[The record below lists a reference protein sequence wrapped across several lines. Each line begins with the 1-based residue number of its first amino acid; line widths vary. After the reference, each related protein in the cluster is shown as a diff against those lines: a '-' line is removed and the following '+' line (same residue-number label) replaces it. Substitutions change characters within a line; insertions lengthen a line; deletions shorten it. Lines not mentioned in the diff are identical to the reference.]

1 LDTGI
6 LAYDYRRA
14 AFLNPEIVFFIRG
27 KWIGSVC
34 FSVGTPHV
42 VPMDGLDDH
51 TRKFANSPVIR
62 AITSTFDNSPT
73 GGEMQQHEVYIGF
86 PPLPDKHAIV
96 EALLNDP
103 PEVRWRMIR
112 QLFKIRDSEDRQA
125 LIETLQPHLKEAES
139 WRLRY
144 RLHLG
149 LQALHR
155 PLNIS
160 DYRLV
165 KGKGACKESEIDRLH
180 EEQACPFEQP
190 LFPIVDF
197 HIHPKMP
204 DLKFFTDMREAGIT
218 HGVIL
223 ATDTDPED
231 VERPEIREQL
241 KTAFDRSHSSGRM
254 DFESLLRHIK
264 KSLYSPTHVTNQ
276 DVADWVQDYPEML
289 TGFGSVD
296 LCKDKPYVL
305 KTLDE
310 IARLKLRGLKFLP
323 HSQFFN
329 PAENEHMATVFEYCM
344 QTGSIILSHS
354 GCGPGP
360 FEIIELSHNSHPALW
375 QPWLKKYPQVPL
387 VLAHAG
393 AYSTEIPGIW
403 LFDALQLGKT
413 HSNVYIDLA
422 AVDWLLDREMVIQE
436 IRKTIGFDRV
446 LFATDYPLPL
456 SAGVSWA
463 YIVKR
468 VQTNTYLTPKEKH
481 KILGKNAA
489 GLLGL

>member
-1 LDTGI
+1 
-6 LAYDYRRA
+6 
-14 AFLNPEIVFFIRG
+14 
-27 KWIGSVC
+27 
-34 FSVGTPHV
+34 
-42 VPMDGLDDH
+42 
-51 TRKFANSPVIR
+51 
-62 AITSTFDNSPT
+62 
-73 GGEMQQHEVYIGF
+73 MQQQESYVGF

-96 EALLNDP
+96 ESLLNDP
-103 PEVRWRMIR
+103 PEVRWRTVR
-112 QLFKIRDSEDRQA
+112 QLFQIKDVADREA
-125 LIETLQPHLKEAES
+125 LIEALQPHLKAADN

-155 PLNIS
+155 PVNIS

-165 KGKGACKESEIDRLH
+165 KGKGAAKISGAQSL
-180 EEQACPFEQP
+180 EEPPFP
-190 LFPIVDF
+190 FKSPFFPVVDF

-204 DLKFFTDMREAGIT
+204 DLKFFADMHAAGVT

-223 ATDTDPED
+223 ATDTAPQD
-231 VERPEIREQL
+231 VERPEVRAQI
-241 KTAFDRSHSSGRM
+241 KAAFERSPSAGRM
-254 DFESLLRHIK
+254 NFESLLRHIQ

-276 DVADWVQDYPEML
+276 DVADWVADYPEML

-296 LCKDKPYVL
+296 LCKDQAYVRR
-305 KTLDE
+305 TLDE
-310 IARLKLRGLKFLP
+310 IEHLKLKGLKFLP

-329 PAENEHMATVFEYCM
+329 PSDNEHMPMIFEYCR
-344 QTGSIILSHS
+344 QTRSIILSHS

-360 FEIIELSHNSHPALW
+360 FEIIELSQNSHPCLW
-375 QPWLKKYPQVPL
+375 EPWLKKYPQVPV

-413 HSNVYIDLA
+413 YPNVYIDLA
-422 AVDWLLDREMVIQE
+422 AVDWLLEREMVIQE

-463 YIVKR
+463 YTVERI
-468 VQTNTYLTPKEKH
+468 QANSNLTSKEKH
-481 KILGKNAA
+481 KIFGQNAVR
-489 GLLGL
+489 LLGLS

>member
-1 LDTGI
+1 M
-6 LAYDYRRA
+6 RQQ
-14 AFLNPEIVFFIRG
+14 EI
-27 KWIGSVC
+27 
-34 FSVGTPHV
+34 
-42 VPMDGLDDH
+42 
-51 TRKFANSPVIR
+51 
-62 AITSTFDNSPT
+62 
-73 GGEMQQHEVYIGF
+73 YIGF
-86 PPLPDKHAIV
+86 PPLPDKDAIV

-103 PEVRWRMIR
+103 PEVRWRTVR
-112 QLFKIRDSEDRQA
+112 RLFQIRDVQDLED
-125 LIETLQPHLKEAES
+125 LIQTLQPHLKAAED

-144 RLHLG
+144 RLLLA

-155 PLNIS
+155 PVKIP
-160 DYRLV
+160 DCRLV
-165 KGKGACKESEIDRLH
+165 KGKGAFKASDPELL
-180 EEQACPFEQP
+180 EEERALPFKVP

-197 HIHPKMP
+197 HIHPKTP
-204 DLKFFTDMREAGIT
+204 DLKFFADMREAGVT

-223 ATDTDPED
+223 ATDTDPAD
-231 VERPEIREQL
+231 TERPEVRAQL
-241 KTAFDRSHSSGRM
+241 KKAFDRSHSSGRM
-254 DFESLLRHIK
+254 GFESLLRHIQ

-276 DVADWVQDYPEML
+276 DVADWVGDYPDIL
-289 TGFGSVD
+289 TGFGSVN
-296 LCKDKPYVL
+296 LSKDRDYVRR
-305 KTLDE
+305 KLDE
-310 IARLKLRGLKFLP
+310 IQDLQLRGLKFLP

-329 PAENEHMATVFEYCM
+329 PAENEHMPMVFEYCQ

-360 FEIIELSHNSHPALW
+360 FEVIELSHNSHPSLW
-375 QPWLKKYPQVPL
+375 ESWLKRYPQVPV

-403 LFDALQLGKT
+403 LFEALQLGKA

-456 SAGVSWA
+456 ATGVSLA

-468 VQTNTYLTPKEKH
+468 VQTNSNLTPKEKH
-481 KILGKNAA
+481 KVLGKNAA
-489 GLLGL
+489 RLLGLS

>member
-1 LDTGI
+1 M
-6 LAYDYRRA
+6 R
-14 AFLNPEIVFFIRG
+14 
-27 KWIGSVC
+27 
-34 FSVGTPHV
+34 
-42 VPMDGLDDH
+42 
-51 TRKFANSPVIR
+51 
-62 AITSTFDNSPT
+62 
-73 GGEMQQHEVYIGF
+73 QQENYIGF
-86 PPLPDKHAIV
+86 PPLPDKDTIV
-96 EALLNDP
+96 ESLLNDP
-103 PEVRWRMIR
+103 PEVRWRTVR
-112 QLFKIRDSEDRQA
+112 QLFRINDIQDREA
-125 LIETLQPHLKEAES
+125 LIQTLQPHLKAADD

-155 PLNIS
+155 PLAIT

-165 KGKGACKESEIDRLH
+165 KGKGAFKTSDP
-180 EEQACPFEQP
+180 EEEDSLPLGVP

-197 HIHPKMP
+197 HIHPKTP
-204 DLKFFTDMREAGIT
+204 DLKFFADMREAGVT

-231 VERPEIREQL
+231 VERPQVREQL
-241 KTAFDRSHSSGRM
+241 KKAFDRSHSSGRM

-276 DVADWVQDYPEML
+276 DVADWVQDYPDIL
-289 TGFGSVD
+289 IGFGSVN
-296 LCKDKPYVL
+296 LSKDQIYVRQ
-305 KTLDE
+305 TLDE
-310 IARLKLRGLKFLP
+310 IQRLKLKGLKFLP

-329 PAENEHMATVFEYCM
+329 PAENEHMPMVFEHCR

-360 FEIIELSHNSHPALW
+360 FEIIEMSQNSHPSLW
-375 QPWLKKYPQVPL
+375 EPWLKKYPQVPL
-387 VLAHAG
+387 VLAHSG

-403 LFDALQLGKT
+403 LFEALQLGKA

-456 SAGVSWA
+456 SAGFSWA
-463 YIVKR
+463 STVKR
-468 VQTNTYLTPKEKH
+468 IQTNSNLTPKEKH

-489 GLLGL
+489 RLLGID

>member
-1 LDTGI
+1 MML
-6 LAYDYRRA
+6 
-14 AFLNPEIVFFIRG
+14 
-27 KWIGSVC
+27 
-34 FSVGTPHV
+34 
-42 VPMDGLDDH
+42 
-51 TRKFANSPVIR
+51 
-62 AITSTFDNSPT
+62 
-73 GGEMQQHEVYIGF
+73 QQETYVGF
-86 PPLPDKHAIV
+86 PPLPEKEAIV

-103 PEVRWRMIR
+103 PNVRWRTVR
-112 QLFKIRDSEDRQA
+112 QLFQIKDNQDREA
-125 LIETLQPHLKEAES
+125 LIQRLQPHLKAAED

-155 PLNIS
+155 PVTVQG
-160 DYRLV
+160 YHLV
-165 KGKGACKESEIDRLH
+165 RGKGAVKISAEGQL
-180 EEQACPFEQP
+180 EEERRSPFKVP

-197 HIHPKMP
+197 HIHPKTP
-204 DLKFFTDMREAGIT
+204 DLKFFTDMREAGVT

-231 VERPEIREQL
+231 VERPEIREKL
-241 KTAFDRSHSSGRM
+241 NSAFQQSHASSRIG
-254 DFESLLRHIK
+254 FESLLRHIK

-276 DVADWVQDYPEML
+276 DVADWVQDYPDML

-296 LCKDKPYVL
+296 LCKDTAYVRR
-305 KTLDE
+305 TLDE
-310 IARLKLRGLKFLP
+310 IAELGLKGLKFLP

-329 PAENEHMATVFEYCM
+329 PSENEHIPMVFEHCR

-354 GCGPGP
+354 GCGQGP
-360 FEIIELSHNSHPALW
+360 FEIIELSQNSHPSLW
-375 QPWLKKYPQVPL
+375 EPWLKKYTDVPL
-387 VLAHAG
+387 VLAHSG
-393 AYSTEIPGIW
+393 AYSTEVPGIW
-403 LFDALQLGKT
+403 LFDAIQLGKR

-422 AVDWLLDREMVIQE
+422 AVDWLLDRENVIQE

-463 YIVKR
+463 YVVKR
-468 VQTNTYLTPKEKH
+468 IQTNSNLTPKEKH

-489 GLLGL
+489 RLLGLS

>member
-1 LDTGI
+1 
-6 LAYDYRRA
+6 
-14 AFLNPEIVFFIRG
+14 
-27 KWIGSVC
+27 
-34 FSVGTPHV
+34 
-42 VPMDGLDDH
+42 
-51 TRKFANSPVIR
+51 
-62 AITSTFDNSPT
+62 
-73 GGEMQQHEVYIGF
+73 MQQQDIYIGF
-86 PPLPDKHAIV
+86 PPLPDKQAIV

-103 PEVRWRMIR
+103 PEVRWRMVR
-112 QLFKIRDSEDRQA
+112 RLFQIRDIGDREE
-125 LIETLQPHLKEAES
+125 LIQILQPHLKAADN

-155 PLNIS
+155 PLNIH

-165 KGKGACKESEIDRLH
+165 KGKGASRLSNSEYMEEESSLPLNP
-180 EEQACPFEQP
+180 PF
-190 LFPIVDF
+190 FPIVDF
-197 HIHPKMP
+197 HIHPKTP
-204 DLKFFTDMREAGIT
+204 DLKFFVDMHEAGVT

-231 VERPEIREQL
+231 VERPDVREQI
-241 KTAFDRSHSSGRM
+241 KTAFDRSHSSVRM
-254 DFESLLRHIK
+254 SFDSLLRHIQ

-276 DVADWVQDYPEML
+276 DVADWVKDYPDIL

-296 LCKDKPYVL
+296 LCKDRTYVRQ
-305 KTLDE
+305 KLDE
-310 IARLKLRGLKFLP
+310 IERLKLKGLKFLP

-329 PAENEHMATVFEYCM
+329 PAENENMPMVFEYCE
-344 QTGSIILSHS
+344 QTSAIILSHS
-354 GCGPGP
+354 GCGPGS
-360 FEIIELSHNSHPALW
+360 FEIIELSHNSHPCLW
-375 QPWLKKYPQVPL
+375 EPWLKKYPQVPL

-413 HSNVYIDLA
+413 YSNVYIDLA

-463 YIVKR
+463 CVVKR
-468 VQTNTYLTPKEKH
+468 IQANRNLTAKEKH
-481 KILGKNAA
+481 KILGRNAA
-489 GLLGL
+489 RLLGL

>member
-1 LDTGI
+1 MRQLS
-6 LAYDYRRA
+6 
-14 AFLNPEIVFFIRG
+14 N
-27 KWIGSVC
+27 
-34 FSVGTPHV
+34 
-42 VPMDGLDDH
+42 
-51 TRKFANSPVIR
+51 
-62 AITSTFDNSPT
+62 
-73 GGEMQQHEVYIGF
+73 YIGF
-86 PPLPDKHAIV
+86 QPLPDKDTIV
-96 EALLNDP
+96 ESLLNDP
-103 PEVRWRMIR
+103 PEVRWRTVR
-112 QLFKIRDSEDRQA
+112 QLFRINDIQDREA
-125 LIETLQPHLKEAES
+125 LIQALQPHLKAADD

-144 RLHLG
+144 RLHLA

-155 PLNIS
+155 PLAIA

-165 KGKGACKESEIDRLH
+165 KGKGAFKTSDP
-180 EEQACPFEQP
+180 EEEDSVPFRAP

-197 HIHPKMP
+197 HIHPKTP
-204 DLKFFTDMREAGIT
+204 DLKFFADMREAGVT

-231 VERPEIREQL
+231 VERPQVREEL
-241 KTAFDRSHSSGRM
+241 KKAFDRSHSSGRM

-276 DVADWVQDYPEML
+276 DVADWVQDYPDIL
-289 TGFGSVD
+289 IGFGSVN
-296 LCKDKPYVL
+296 LSKDGRYVRQ
-305 KTLDE
+305 TLDE
-310 IARLKLRGLKFLP
+310 IQRLKLKGLKFLP

-329 PAENEHMATVFEYCM
+329 PAENEHMPMVFEHCR
-344 QTGSIILSHS
+344 QTESIILSHS

-360 FEIIELSHNSHPALW
+360 FEIIEMSQNSHPSLW
-375 QPWLKKYPQVPL
+375 GAWLKKYPHVPL
-387 VLAHAG
+387 VLAHSG

-403 LFDALQLGKT
+403 LFEALQLGKD

-422 AVDWLLDREMVIQE
+422 AVDWLLDREIVIQE

-463 YIVKR
+463 YTVKR
-468 VQTNTYLTPKEKH
+468 IETNSNLTPKEKH

-489 GLLGL
+489 RILGIS